1 MERKNCERNELLP
14 GEVDDEQIEQQDD
27 INRPEGDSG
36 YAAIHWSCHYGQLNT
51 TEKLLEYGSNPNLLA
66 RNYISPLHLAAA
78 SGHHEIVR
86 LLISRGAKVDQMDIL
101 GNTPLHYAAGGNFP
115 HSTNEIL
122 SQTQVEDVMLENED
136 GKTAYHLAIEN
147 KAHLAQAVIEN
158 FIMNVL
164 S

>member
-1 MERKNCERNELLP
+1 MLP
-14 GEVDDEQIEQQDD
+14 GEVDDEQIKQQGD
-27 INRPEGDSG
+27 INRADGDNG
-36 YAAIHWSCHYGQLNT
+36 YAAILWSCHYGQLIT
-51 TEKLLEYGSNPNLLA
+51 TEKLLEHGANPNLLA
-66 RNYISPLHLAAA
+66 KNYISPLHLAAA

-86 LLISRGAKVDQMDIL
+86 LLISRGAELSHMDIL
-101 GNTPLHYAAGGNFP
+101 GNTPLHFAAAGNFP

-122 SQTQVEDVMLENED
+122 SRTQVGDVMLENED

-147 KAHLAQAVIEN
+147 KAPLAQAVIEN

>member
-1 MERKNCERNELLP
+1 MFS
-14 GEVDDEQIEQQDD
+14 GEVDDEQIRQQSD
-27 INRPEGDSG
+27 INRADGENG
-36 YAAIHWSCHYGQLNT
+36 YAAIHWTCHYGQLIT
-51 TEKLLEYGSNPNLLA
+51 TEKLLEFGANPNLLA
-66 RNYISPLHLAAA
+66 KNYVSPLHLAAA

-86 LLISRGAKVDQMDIL
+86 LLISRGAEVNQMDIL
-101 GNTPLHYAAGGNFP
+101 GNTPLHYAAVGNFP

-122 SQTQVEDVMLENED
+122 SQTQVENVITLQNED
-136 GKTAYHLAIEN
+136 GKTAYHLAVEN

>member
-1 MERKNCERNELLP
+1 MLP
-14 GEVDDEQIEQQDD
+14 GEVDDDEIEQQDD
-27 INRPEGDSG
+27 INRVNGDNG
-36 YAAIHWSCHYGQLNT
+36 YAAIHWSCHYGQLIT
-51 TEKLLEYGSNPNLLA
+51 TEKLLQYGANPNLRA
-66 RNYISPLHLAAA
+66 KNYVSPLHLAAA

-86 LLISRGAKVDQMDIL
+86 LLINRGAEPSPMDIL
-101 GNTPLHYAAGGNFP
+101 GNTPLHYAAAGNFP

-122 SQTQVEDVMLENED
+122 SQTQVENVMLENED
-136 GKTAYHLAIEN
+136 SKTAYHLAIEN